1 MPHRKGIIAFYY
13 FEIGANHKLRLPN
26 PAFYCKQYIY
36 CHEMCIWGI
45 GICLG
50 WGKVCFMY
58 ELNVYLVFIVLE
70 LESRA
75 LFIVGNQPLRYMP
88 NLCF

>member
-1 MPHRKGIIAFYY
+1 
-13 FEIGANHKLRLPN
+13 
-26 PAFYCKQYIY
+26 
-36 CHEMCIWGI
+36 
-45 GICLG
+45 
-50 WGKVCFMY
+50 MY